1 MPRPLIAIIIF
12 ALALSAGIFFVW
24 PKYQS
29 LTALRAEVEQ
39 KRIELNSKND
49 YYSKIKDTSAELEKY
64 QAQLAKISSAL
75 PDIASLPSLFNFLQK
90 SSADAGLLL
99 EDIGLGST
107 QLSGAKDGEGGIR
120 EININLELSG
130 SYPALKSF
138 LSAIEKSA
146 RLFAV
151 KNISFDS
158 PEDPGDPFFFKI
170 SVAVN
175 SY

>member
-12 ALALSAGIFFVW
+12 ALALLAGIFFVW

-75 PDIASLPSLFNFLQK
+75 PDTASLPPLFDFLQK
-90 SSADAGLLL
+90 TSSDTGLVL
-99 EDIGLGST
+99 EDISLGDT
-107 QLSGAKDGEGGIR
+107 QLLGEKDGSSNVR

-130 SYPALKSF
+130 SYNALKSF
-138 LSAIEKSA
+138 LSSVEKSA
-146 RLFAV
+146 RFLSVKVIDLQPSKDAKSGLLFRLSIA
-151 KNISFDS
+151 
-158 PEDPGDPFFFKI
+158 
-170 SVAVN
+170 AN